1 MAWIQSQERQN
12 LTDLI
17 LARPQI
23 TPDLCSFRASQL
35 QLSHFLDVFKI
46 KTIKYQH
53 ICGLM
58 KLLVFLQKSPYLL
71 AQCMS
76 IADRISQVIPS
87 QNNKIVHVICD
98 SFYGSLLNTK
108 DIEMILSIL
117 QQLIQLQIVNHEG
130 KLIIITT
137 TFQYF

>member
-130 KLIIITT
+130 KLITT

>member
-130 KLIIITT
+130 KLITT
-137 TFQYF
+137 TFNTFN